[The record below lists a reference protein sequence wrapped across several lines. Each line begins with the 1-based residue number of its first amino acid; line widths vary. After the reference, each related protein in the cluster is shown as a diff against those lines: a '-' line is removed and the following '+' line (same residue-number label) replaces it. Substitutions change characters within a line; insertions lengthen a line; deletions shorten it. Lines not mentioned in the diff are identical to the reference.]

1 MLLVDQVYSWFD
13 EAIILF
19 EKTAVFYV
27 ANATLLE
34 QVTVTCL
41 SVERSHINNEMRS
54 SVLRDKKSTVS
65 HTL

>member
-1 MLLVDQVYSWFD
+1 MLLVGQVYSWFD

-19 EKTAVFYV
+19 EKCF
-27 ANATLLE
+27 TLQMLHYWNKS
-34 QVTVTCL
+34 QSHASQL
-41 SVERSHINNEMRS
+41 SDHINNEMRS